1 MKKII
6 IAMDGYS
13 SSGKSTMARSLAE
26 TIGYT
31 YVDTGAMYRAV
42 TLYCMENDLIHSQE
56 VNEEKLK
63 QALPYINISFCLNK
77 ETGRPETFL
86 NGENVEKEIRSMKV
100 ANYVSVIAALPYV
113 RQALVAMQQK
123 MGEKKGLVMDGRDV
137 GTVVFPEAELKIF
150 VTADPEIRA
159 RRRYEELIA
168 KGTPASFE
176 EVLTNIKE
184 RDHMDTTRTE
194 GPLKKASDALVLD
207 NSYMTI
213 SEQMEWL
220 LVQYKKVVGD

>member
-1 MKKII
+1 
-6 IAMDGYS
+6 MDGYS

>member
-1 MKKII
+1 
-6 IAMDGYS
+6 MDGYS

-26 TIGYT
+26 MIGYT

-42 TLYCMENDLIHSQE
+42 TLYCLQNDLIRSQE
-56 VNEEKLK
+56 VNEEEIK
-63 QALPYINISFCLNK
+63 QALPYINISFCINK

-100 ANYVSVIAALPYV
+100 ANHVSTIAALPYV

-207 NSYMTI
+207 NSDMTI
-213 SEQMEWL
+213 NEQMEWL
-220 LVQYKKVVGD
+220 LVQYKKKVGD